1 MVADIVLGSAHLCD
15 FLLQI
20 FVLYRLHG
28 QFMVAFSQQE
38 GFGLLQNQA
47 CNDIVNENGTD
58 IDNK

>member
-28 QFMVAFSQQE
+28 QFMVAFRQQE